1 LSLEAAVQSGIDVR
15 RLYTD
20 LAEIRVPVM
29 VAFGFLAVS
38 WLLIAAGM
46 LRRTP

>member
-1 LSLEAAVQSGIDVR
+1 MPRVYVG
-15 RLYTD
+15 
-20 LAEIRVPVM
+20 LAETLVPVF
-29 VAFGFLAVS
+29 VSFGLLAVA